1 MKLFSEKVAPTF
13 TNPDYNTPTFTGS
26 NYNILILNEYTEIFF
41 DVYELEINGNKYIAE
56 KVSEYKGN
64 PVVTIPVIFEGE
76 ELETLFVLRRGE
88 LEVIINSFY
97 CKLNKDSSL
106 DVPQMHESLSRE
118 EEVESIIFEKKE
130 SILKEIQ
137 QTRELATRFAEDIK
151 QQKIQ
156 ESLEYINKEKEA
168 VTNKIAELKSELIDD
183 FLHIVENTRQEFY
196 TYNEEEKKQTSE
208 LISKTLNRL
217 SEKLES
223 SIVRDIT
230 EKNNKSVAL
239 FKQKISELAESILN
253 ESLIK
258 EIERRDNINN
268 RVIEAKVEAV
278 SKLLSETLSEQITD
292 TTVDLIGRIS
302 LAEDKIKDYYDER
315 ITLIEGNITDI
326 SAENKKHFIKLIEES
341 KQSILDEVSQIK
353 TTVPS
358 VVIEKTRETKGDV
371 DVKLIKTDLEKTIS
385 NRFTQ
390 ELANVR
396 RLIEMSSGGG
406 SVAVQ
411 FANGGTMRGN
421 LNVIGDISATGV
433 IYNNNFNSNNWNDT
447 YTSVSTTS
455 ANWDTVYTTVKA
467 NSANWDNTYTSVQAN
482 SANWDTGY
490 NTATALNLSSGLWND
505 TYTTVSTTSG
515 NWNSA
520 YNIASTYQT
529 ASSTF
534 ATIDYTSNNF
544 FPLSGGTIS
553 GDTKVRFG
561 DLTVYGNI
569 SATGSIN
576 YSNTFIST
584 TSSLCAIANSTY
596 PIPGLYVGQTGS
608 GDIASFYDLS
618 PTMREVFHIGGSE
631 GYPGVGVNTSFP
643 NKDFTVVGDISA
655 TGIIYNNN
663 FNSTDWNGTY
673 TTVQTNSATNW
684 NYQGSDLKALS
695 GNWQST
701 YTNLST
707 YYPLTGGTLNGSISA
722 TGNIA
727 TAGVI
732 TASGSNVNI
741 NVITVNNSR
750 VFTDADNNKVVHLDT
765 TTASLCAIFPSTL
778 SSGFNVAI
786 MNIGV
791 NSLVLSATQLNSAGT
806 IITTKFGGAFVY
818 KDSTNLF
825 AVGRLV

>member
-1 MKLFSEKVAPTF
+1 MKLFSEEVTPTF
-13 TNPDYNTPTFTGS
+13 TNPDYNTPTSTSS
-26 NYNILILNEYTEIFF
+26 NYNILILNDYTEIFF
-41 DVYELEINGNKYIAE
+41 DIYELVINGNKYIAE
-56 KVSEYKGN
+56 KVSEHKGN
-64 PVVTIPVIFEGE
+64 PVVSIPIVFEGK

-88 LEVIINSFY
+88 IEVLSGNLEVLINSLY
-97 CKLNKDSSL
+97 CELNKNTSL
-106 DVPQMHESLSRE
+106 DVPHILEPLSQE

-137 QTRELATRFAEDIK
+137 QTRELATQFAEDVK

-156 ESLEYINKEKEA
+156 ESLEYINEEKKV
-168 VTNKIAELKSELIDD
+168 VTNKITELKSELIED
-183 FLHIVENTRQEFY
+183 FLHIVENTRQEFRA
-196 TYNEEEKKQTSE
+196 YNEQEKKQTSK
-208 LISKTLNRL
+208 LIADTINSLSK
-217 SEKLES
+217 KLES
-223 SIVRDIT
+223 SITLDIT
-230 EKNNKSVAL
+230 EKNNKLVES

-258 EIERRDNINN
+258 GIKQRDIINN
-268 RVIEAKVEAV
+268 KAIDDKVEAV

-358 VVIEKTRETKGDV
+358 VVVEKTRETKGDV
-371 DVKLIKTDLEKTIS
+371 DVKSIKTDLEKTIS

-433 IYNNNFNSNNWNDT
+433 IYNNNFNSNNWNNT
-447 YTSVSTTS
+447 
-455 ANWDTVYTTVKA
+455 YTTVKA
-467 NSANWDNTYTSVQAN
+467 NSG
-482 SANWDTGY
+482 NWDT
-490 NTATALNLSSGLWND
+490 
-505 TYTTVSTTSG
+505 
-515 NWNSA
+515 A
-520 YNIASTYQT
+520 YNIASIYQT

-534 ATIDYTSNNF
+534 ATYTYTNNTF
-544 FPLSGGTIS
+544 FPLSGGTIL
-553 GDTKVRFG
+553 GDTKVKFG

-584 TSSLCAIANSTY
+584 TSSLCALANSTY
-596 PIPGLYVGQTGS
+596 PIPGLYVSQAGT
-608 GDIASFYDLS
+608 GDIASFYDVS
-618 PTMREVFHIGGSE
+618 TNREVFHIGGSE
-631 GYPGVGVNTSFP
+631 GYPGVGVNTSYP
-643 NKDFTVVGDISA
+643 NKALTVVGDISA
-655 TGIIYNNN
+655 T
-663 FNSTDWNGTY
+663 
-673 TTVQTNSATNW
+673 
-684 NYQGSDLKALS
+684 
-695 GNWQST
+695 
-701 YTNLST
+701 
-707 YYPLTGGTLNGSISA
+707 
-722 TGNIA
+722 
-727 TAGVI
+727 GVI

-791 NSLVLSATQLNSAGT
+791 NSLVLSGAQLNSAGT
-806 IITTKFGGAFVY
+806 TIITKFGGAFVY
-818 KDSTNLF
+818 KDSASLF